1 MILNSCT
8 VRGCADPPEAYG
20 LCGTHGAL
28 RHTAGDR
35 GGVLGW
41 LAAALRRYRHAPQP
55 SGPCGMPIDGEPLSP
70 RECLVLWDI
79 KRDTAQ
85 HPVTEPSYGRE
96 RS

>member
-8 VRGCADPPEAYG
+8 VRGCADPPEAHG
-20 LCGTHGAL
+20 LCGTHVAL
-28 RHTAGDR
+28 LRKTGDQG
-35 GGVLGW
+35 GGVFGW
-41 LAAALRRYRHAPQP
+41 LAAALHRYRSTPRPA
-55 SGPCGMPIDGEPLSP
+55 CGKPADGEPLSP
-70 RECLVLWDI
+70 REYLVLWAI